1 MACLTTESNAGRDGS
16 SCYAAATSP
25 PAPGSDGS
33 GSSTVAPVLAV
44 VAAATGAFVA
54 LYM

>member
-16 SCYAAATSP
+16 SCYAAATSA
-25 PAPGSDGS
+25 PAPGSGS
-33 GSSTVAPVLAV
+33 TASTVAPVVAV
-44 VAAATGAFVA
+44 VAAATGASVA